1 MAHKKKYCIVC
12 EIIDKN
18 EQQCST
24 LTFFRHKIYLIQKR
38 CADMDS
44 MYETLMKM
52 NVSNLEKSSIDK
64 VFSKLID
71 YSLVSN
77 KSAFASLQ

>member
-1 MAHKKKYCIVC
+1 
-12 EIIDKN
+12 
-18 EQQCST
+18 
-24 LTFFRHKIYLIQKR
+24 
-38 CADMDS
+38 MDS